1 MRETIGED
9 YVRSARAKGLRRRR
23 VLLQHVLRNSLV
35 PVLSGFGPLLGAMMT
50 TLFVVEVVFGIPGLA
65 RHYVSAA
72 TARDYPLVLGMTVVF
87 TFAVVVANLVVDL
100 LLAALDPR
108 LREARAHHA

>member
-1 MRETIGED
+1 
-9 YVRSARAKGLRRRR
+9 
-23 VLLQHVLRNSLV
+23 
-35 PVLSGFGPLLGAMMT
+35 
-50 TLFVVEVVFGIPGLA
+50 LA

-87 TFAVVVANLVVDL
+87 TFAVVVANLVADL

-108 LREARAHHA
+108 LREARTQ